1 MKENEITMDIA
12 DASITA
18 KDITLDT
25 PVIRSQSTI
34 EKITIRKP
42 SAGELRGVKLQ
53 ALMESDVN
61 SIITLLPRITSPA
74 LTTSEVNAMDASDL
88 LALGNEVIIFLLP
101 KSVRAD
107 LEKA

>member
-1 MKENEITMDIA
+1 MDIT
-12 DASITA
+12 DASVTA
-18 KDITLDT
+18 KSVTLDT
-25 PVIRSQSTI
+25 PIVRGSTTI
-34 EKITIRKP
+34 ETLTIRKP

-74 LTTSEVNAMDASDL
+74 LTIGEVNSMDASDL

>member
-1 MKENEITMDIA
+1 MKENEITMDIT
-12 DASITA
+12 DASVTA
-18 KDITLDT
+18 KSVTLDT
-25 PVIRSQSTI
+25 PIVRGSTTI
-34 EKITIRKP
+34 ETLTIRKP

-74 LTTSEVNAMDASDL
+74 LTIGEVNSMDASDL

>member
-1 MKENEITMDIA
+1 MKENEITMDIT
-12 DASITA
+12 DASVTA
-18 KDITLDT
+18 KSVTLDT
-25 PVIRSQSTI
+25 PIVRGSTTI
-34 EKITIRKP
+34 ETLTIRKP

-61 SIITLLPRITSPA
+61 SIITLLPRITSPV
-74 LTTSEVNAMDASDL
+74 LTTGEVNSMDASDL

>member
-1 MKENEITMDIA
+1 MKENEITMDIT
-12 DASITA
+12 DTSVTA
-18 KDITLDT
+18 KSVTLDT
-25 PVIRSQSTI
+25 PIVRGSTTI
-34 EKITIRKP
+34 ETLTIRKP

-74 LTTSEVNAMDASDL
+74 LTTGEVNSMDASDL

>member
-1 MKENEITMDIA
+1 MKENEITMDIT
-12 DASITA
+12 DASVTA
-18 KDITLDT
+18 KSVTLDT
-25 PVIRSQSTI
+25 PIVRGSTTI
-34 EKITIRKP
+34 ETLTIRKP

-74 LTTSEVNAMDASDL
+74 LTTREVNSMDASDL